1 MAEMDGPN
9 PAIERGVA
17 SVPSRIGFGPV
28 QVSDGVHTVGGGL
41 RPATDS
47 RRWNGV
53 CEPGSVPPSRRRRAV
68 PVLVTGAP
76 AAPSSPQFQGAR
88 MATRQT
94 LPVLPLR
101 GTVIFPGITAPIAA
115 GRPATLRA
123 IEAALKGD
131 RLVFAVAQRDNAD
144 EPTPDILYSMGVVAR
159 IGQIQRGL
167 GGVQLLLQ
175 GEARATALQFSEND
189 GYFSATILPSEEMP
203 PLDENDPV
211 FEALHKETRERA
223 AELGERRGLPEE
235 VVHQVLD
242 NVTEP
247 GRFADL
253 VAGYIDL
260 TVAEKQGLLETLSV
274 EERLRRV
281 LVLVQRQIG
290 MLEAQDEIKSAVQEE
305 LGERQREMYLR
316 EQLKAIQKELGDE
329 DQSKEVEELR
339 EKLGKL
345 PLPKEARAEV
355 ERELGRLERAGR
367 ESMEAQVIRTYLEW
381 IAELPWGER
390 SDDNLDLPHATEVL
404 DEDHYG
410 LQDVKD
416 RVLEFLAVRQ
426 LRARQL
432 ADEMEKTGEVP
443 AARLRVDSD
452 DANPA
457 LGSEDGDRQ
466 ITDTREAKARAMARG
481 PILLFI
487 GPPGVGK
494 TSIAKSIARALGR
507 EYVRVALGGARD
519 EADIRGH
526 RRTYVGA
533 MPGRIIQGMKQAGT
547 KNPVFLLDEVDKLG
561 TSFQGDPASALL
573 EVLDP
578 AQNDSF
584 TDHYLGIPFD
594 LSEVLFIATAN
605 FIQNI
610 PGPLLDRMEVVE
622 FSGYTEREKAEI
634 AKKYLIPRQL
644 EESGLGNRGLTIS
657 DDAVMSVVSRY
668 TRESGVRQLERQL
681 GAVARKIARRV
692 ASGDSSILDD
702 HVVDVDEVRDLLGR
716 PRVHPERAQEANEV
730 GMATGMYYT
739 PMGGDI
745 MFVEASVRR
754 FYGGQPA
761 GEAPSGPGGPVSLIL
776 TGQLGD
782 VMKESARAAFTFAT
796 NNASRLG
803 IPRDRLGAIEA
814 HIHVPAG
821 AIPKDGPSAGIAI
834 ATALVSEMSDRP
846 VRRDVAMTGEIT
858 LRGRVLPIG
867 GVKEKVL
874 GAHRAGIKDVII
886 PKANEADLED
896 VPEEVREQL
905 TFHPVETLE
914 EVLAIAL
921 LPAEAAEP
929 REEKLEAVGA

>member
-1 MAEMDGPN
+1 MA
-9 PAIERGVA
+9 
-17 SVPSRIGFGPV
+17 
-28 QVSDGVHTVGGGL
+28 Q
-41 RPATDS
+41 
-47 RRWNGV
+47 
-53 CEPGSVPPSRRRRAV
+53 
-68 PVLVTGAP
+68 
-76 AAPSSPQFQGAR
+76 
-88 MATRQT
+88 RQT

-101 GTVIFPGITAPIAA
+101 GTVIFPGLTAPIAA
-115 GRPATLRA
+115 GRPGTLRA

-131 RLVFAVAQRDNAD
+131 RLVFAVAQRDNTD
-144 EPTPDILYSMGVVAR
+144 EPTPDILYSMGVIAR

-175 GEARATALQFSEND
+175 GEQRATALQYSTSE
-189 GYFSATILPSEEMP
+189 GYMTAVVMAVEEMT
-203 PLDENDPV
+203 PLNDHDPA
-211 FEALHKETRERA
+211 FEALHKEIRERA

-242 NVTEP
+242 SVTEP

-253 VAGYIDL
+253 VAGYIEL
-260 TVAEKQGLLETLSV
+260 PVAEKQGLLETLSV

-281 LVLVQRQIG
+281 LVHVQRQIG
-290 MLEAQDEIKSAVQEE
+290 LLEAQEEIKSQVQEE

-316 EQLKAIQKELGDE
+316 EQLKAIQKELGDD
-329 DQSKEVEELR
+329 DQAKEVSELR
-339 EKLGKL
+339 EKLMKL
-345 PLPKEARAEV
+345 NLPKEARAEV
-355 ERELGRLERAGR
+355 ERELGRLERSGR

-381 IAELPWGER
+381 IAELPWGTR
-390 SDDNLDLPHATEVL
+390 SDDHLDLNRASDIL

-426 LRARQL
+426 LRAQQL
-432 ADEMEKTGEVP
+432 ADEVTKTGEVP
-443 AARLRVDSD
+443 AYKIKASKE
-452 DANPA
+452 DATPA
-457 LGSEDGDRQ
+457 LNIADDEERT
-466 ITDTREAKARAMARG
+466 ITDAKEAKARAMAKG
-481 PILLFI
+481 PILLFV

-561 TSFQGDPASALL
+561 VSFQGDPSSALL

-610 PGPLLDRMEVVE
+610 PGPLLDRMETVD
-622 FSGYTEREKAEI
+622 FAGYTEREKAEI

-644 EESGLGNRGLTIS
+644 EEAGLADKKVSFT
-657 DDAVMSVVSRY
+657 DEAVMSVVSNY
-668 TRESGVRQLERQL
+668 TRESGVRQLERQI
-681 GAVARKIARRV
+681 GAVARKVARRI
-692 ASGDSSILDD
+692 AAGDTGMIDD
-702 HVVDVDEVRDLLGR
+702 GQIDANEVRELLGR
-716 PRVHPERAQEANEV
+716 PKVHPERAAETNEV
-730 GMATGMYYT
+730 GIATGMYYT

-745 MFVEASVRR
+745 MFVEASIRR
-754 FYGGQPA
+754 YYGGTPNVDQ
-761 GEAPSGPGGPVSLIL
+761 SMQVGPGGAVSLIL

-782 VMKESARAAFTFAT
+782 VMKESARAAFTYAT
-796 NNASRLG
+796 NNAAKLG
-803 IPRDRLGAIEA
+803 IPKDRLGAIEA

-867 GVKEKVL
+867 GLKEKVL
-874 GAHRAGIKDVII
+874 GAHRAGIKVIVL
-886 PKANEADLED
+886 PKENEADVED
-896 VPEEVREQL
+896 IPEEVRSQL
-905 TFHPVETLE
+905 SFHPVETLE
-914 EVLAIAL
+914 EVLRIAL
-921 LPAEAAEP
+921 VPEKDSEAS
-929 REEKLEAVGA
+929 EEKKEAMAAA